1 MADKGKGKLPAEES
15 SSFTRRHRREMA
27 ATDTQF
33 MASARTAARTARAPR
48 SSMTAEEQEEKD
60 LFTTQLMSMMGTFE
74 QLAKNPSMQKLLKTK
89 DYRTGSQAET
99 SQQATSRQ
107 RQVTEP
113 VERVPTVV
121 TGPVQH
127 VTQAQDLARNGHRS
141 NEQSTHPTIPMYTSF
156 PRHFGGGSV
165 LQSMIR
171 PSPRFQGYMPS
182 TGNPMY
188 DNIGVQPGFQ
198 IVPGS
203 LGMAGTDLGK
213 VYLYGLGNWIRL
225 VLGDPELC
233 KEVLYNKLGHYP
245 KSELLRPELQ
255 DLLADGLVALEGEK
269 WAQHRR
275 IVNPAFY
282 MEKLKEMTPTIIGL
296 VASMLDAWQA
306 KLELASGQVEVDVR
320 KEFNT
325 LTADIIA
332 HTAFGSSY
340 AEGKQVFE
348 LQYEQQRI
356 FGQLLG
362 TIGIPG
368 SRFLPTTFNKHRW
381 RLSKQINSILTGII
395 QKRLGVTESGSKTA
409 LKDDLLGLMLAASK
423 EESKGSHEKMKLT
436 LQDIVAECKTFF
448 FAGHETTSSLLTWA
462 VFLLSIYPEW
472 QERARDEVKDLF
484 GTYHPDA
491 EALSK
496 MKVVGMILHET
507 LRLYPPVVII
517 LRKASKSLK
526 LRDLEIQKGTTLLI
540 PISLLHTDPTFWG
553 SDAQE
558 FNPERFAN
566 GMLKACSHPVAFL
579 PFSLG
584 PRNCVGQ
591 NFAMIEAK
599 VALCMVLQR
608 FQFHLSPGYKHSPAT
623 FVTLQPE
630 HGMQIILEPC

>member
-1 MADKGKGKLPAEES
+1 MRMAAAIPTSYLMWTFIVLFLLVALHKLFVAYIWRPLSIHQNLRAQGIPGLPFRPVVGQVREF
-15 SSFTRRHRREMA
+15 SSFMA
-27 ATDTQF
+27 A
-33 MASARTAARTARAPR
+33 ARASPLPYTTHNITLKLMPHL
-48 SSMTAEEQEEKD
+48 SSW
-60 LFTTQLMSMMGTFE
+60 S
-74 QLAKNPSMQKLLKTK
+74 
-89 DYRTGSQAET
+89 
-99 SQQATSRQ
+99 
-107 RQVTEP
+107 
-113 VERVPTVV
+113 
-121 TGPVQH
+121 
-127 VTQAQDLARNGHRS
+127 AQ
-141 NEQSTHPTIPMYTSF
+141 Y
-156 PRHFGGGSV
+156 
-165 LQSMIR
+165 
-171 PSPRFQGYMPS
+171 
-182 TGNPMY
+182 
-188 DNIGVQPGFQ
+188 
-198 IVPGS
+198 
-203 LGMAGTDLGK
+203 GK
-213 VYLYGLGNWIRL
+213 VYSYGFGNWIRL

-245 KSELLRPELQ
+245 KGELLRPEMK
-255 DLLADGLVALEGEK
+255 DLLADGLVVLEGEK

-282 MEKLKEMTPTIIGL
+282 MEKLKEMTPTIIDL

-306 KLELASGQVEVDVR
+306 KLQLASGQVEVDVR

-325 LTADIIA
+325 LTADIIT

-356 FGQLLG
+356 FGQLQG

-381 RLSKQINSILTGII
+381 RLSKQIDSILTGII
-395 QKRLGVTESGSKTA
+395 QKRLGITESGSKTA

-436 LQDIVAECKTFF
+436 LQDIIAECKTFF

-472 QERARDEVKDLF
+472 QDRARDEVKDLF
-484 GTYHPDA
+484 GTSHPDA

-507 LRLYPPVVII
+507 LRLYPPVTVI

-540 PISLLHTDPTFWG
+540 PISVLHTDPTFWG

-591 NFAMIEAK
+591 NFTMIEAK

-608 FQFHLSPGYKHSPAT
+608 FQFRLSPGYKHSPAA

-630 HGMQIILEPC
+630 HGMQIIMEPC